1 MYCRY
6 EECCRVIENI
16 RKRCS
21 TQQIVCYQ
29 MRKFAW
35 KFRRDIEGEICVPK
49 KLQMSLCFY
58 LLILSLV
65 VSEELPHKY
74 MALRGYDIE
83 GHDIKQVSASVV
95 QQSDVY

>member
-1 MYCRY
+1 
-6 EECCRVIENI
+6 
-16 RKRCS
+16 
-21 TQQIVCYQ
+21 
-29 MRKFAW
+29 
-35 KFRRDIEGEICVPK
+35 
-49 KLQMSLCFY
+49 MSLCFY

-95 QQSDVY
+95 